1 MKKFLFKAFLFF
13 LPFLLVM
20 ALELF
25 VLPIDNFTH
34 RAWEALLVR
43 KMKGILEGPFYP
55 NMSVRKVEQGDIA
68 PYSAFSVKREV
79 EWQTDRHGYRKRN
92 TTEKRYK
99 IVIIGDSMLAG
110 IGLTQKELLSEVLE
124 ERLGVTVYPY
134 APRRVSTFLK
144 DSRFLRYPPDL
155 VIFETSE
162 HQIALLTPLSPR
174 QKRVKEEGSVI
185 EFFRKTREV
194 SWVQS
199 LGIFLDRIY
208 KNNMLHYFRAQLRR
222 KVSAAKPR
230 YNYRAGSMLFLM
242 GAAANKDVP
251 KKQVDIHAQTIEG
264 YCQAM
269 QERGINFIFLPIPN
283 KENIYHDL
291 LPDPKRP
298 VYLDQLMSG
307 VKKRGIATIDLQK
320 AYEKEYHKNSTL
332 LYWLD
337 DTHWNAKGVQIAAD
351 LIEQMVKKEERFLLH

>member
-1 MKKFLFKAFLFF
+1 
-13 LPFLLVM
+13 
-20 ALELF
+20 
-25 VLPIDNFTH
+25 
-34 RAWEALLVR
+34 
-43 KMKGILEGPFYP
+43 MKGILEGPFYP
-55 NMSVRKVEQGDIA
+55 NMRIHKVEQGDIA
-68 PYSAFSVKREV
+68 PYSEFSVKKEV

-92 TTEKRYK
+92 TTGKRHK

-124 ERLGVTVYPY
+124 ARLGVNVYPY
-134 APRRVSTFLK
+134 APRRVATFLK

-155 VIFETSE
+155 VIFEAAE
-162 HQIALLTPLSPR
+162 NQIALLTPLSPR
-174 QKRVKEEGSVI
+174 QKRVKEAGSEI
-185 EFFRKTREV
+185 TFFRKAREAP
-194 SWVQS
+194 WIQS
-199 LGIFLDRIY
+199 LGIVLDRIY

-222 KVSAAKPR
+222 KGSAAKPR

-242 GAAANKDVP
+242 GAAANKNVP
-251 KKQVDIHAQTIEG
+251 KKQIDIYAQTIEG

-269 QERGINFIFLPIPN
+269 QERGIRFIFLPIPT

-298 VYLDQLMSG
+298 IYLDQLMSEA
-307 VKKRGIATIDLQK
+307 KKRGVATIDLQE

-351 LIEQMVKKEERFLLH
+351 LIEQMIKKDGLFSAN